1 MGGRGGGGELYSK
14 GASAYGVGGIRPA
27 RNSLEVDPLGDTGLA
42 VPVAAVGD
50 SG

>member
-1 MGGRGGGGELYSK
+1 MGGRGGGGEL
-14 GASAYGVGGIRPA
+14 GGGGGIRPA